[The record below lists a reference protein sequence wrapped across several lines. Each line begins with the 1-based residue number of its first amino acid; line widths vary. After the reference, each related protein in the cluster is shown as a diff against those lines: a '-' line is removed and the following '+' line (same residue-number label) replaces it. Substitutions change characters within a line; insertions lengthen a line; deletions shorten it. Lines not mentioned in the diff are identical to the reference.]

1 MDRFFASKERNAA
14 YGKGIYNKPKT
25 DNNDNEDSAALT
37 DNTESREKN
46 GSLQNKK
53 KNVYA
58 NPKKKK
64 RVDITPLR
72 ENYSRADLE
81 KLQKEKE
88 QLNQDDE

>member
-25 DNNDNEDSAALT
+25 
-37 DNTESREKN
+37 EKN
-46 GSLQNKK
+46 ESVEAEVVSDSTADSEKNATMQNKK
-53 KNVYA
+53 KNVYT

-88 QLNQDDE
+88 QLNNDDE